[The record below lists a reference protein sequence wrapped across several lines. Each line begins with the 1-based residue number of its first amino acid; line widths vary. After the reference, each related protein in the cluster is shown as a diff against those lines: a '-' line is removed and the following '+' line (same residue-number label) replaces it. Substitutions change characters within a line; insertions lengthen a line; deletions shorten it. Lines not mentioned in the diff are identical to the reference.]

1 MEKIIAIVP
10 AAGLGSRLGLGKNK
24 AFADVGGLPLLVQCM
39 RMLADTD
46 CVSRVIAVVRPQ
58 EVKEAELMLEEYS
71 KEYYPLLPFCVVAG
85 GKERQDSVA
94 NALSAVTESDGYI
107 AVHDGA
113 RPFAG
118 KRFLKEC

>member
-58 EVKEAELMLEEYS
+58 EVKEAEIDGWRNTVRSIIRCCLSVLLPAERNDRILLLMLC
-71 KEYYPLLPFCVVAG
+71 LQLRRVMV
-85 GKERQDSVA
+85 
-94 NALSAVTESDGYI
+94 I
-107 AVHDGA
+107 
-113 RPFAG
+113 
-118 KRFLKEC
+118 

>member
-1 MEKIIAIVP
+1 M
-10 AAGLGSRLGLGKNK
+10 GLGKNK

-71 KEYYPLLPFCVVAG
+71 KEYYRCCLSVLLPA
-85 GKERQDSVA
+85 ERNDRILLLMLCLQLRRVM
-94 NALSAVTESDGYI
+94 VI
-107 AVHDGA
+107 
-113 RPFAG
+113 
-118 KRFLKEC
+118 

>member
-46 CVSRVIAVVRPQ
+46 CVSRVIAVVPVSYTHLDVYKRQ
-58 EVKEAELMLEEYS
+58 
-71 KEYYPLLPFCVVAG
+71 VV
-85 GKERQDSVA
+85 
-94 NALSAVTESDGYI
+94 
-107 AVHDGA
+107 
-113 RPFAG
+113 
-118 KRFLKEC
+118 

>member
-46 CVSRVIAVVRPQ
+46 CVS
-58 EVKEAELMLEEYS
+58 
-71 KEYYPLLPFCVVAG
+71 
-85 GKERQDSVA
+85 
-94 NALSAVTESDGYI
+94 LSLI
-107 AVHDGA
+107 HI
-113 RPFAG
+113 
-118 KRFLKEC
+118 

>member
-71 KEYYPLLPFCVVAG
+71 KEYYPLLPFCVGCRRKGTTWILLLMLCLQLRRVM
-85 GKERQDSVA
+85 V
-94 NALSAVTESDGYI
+94 I
-107 AVHDGA
+107 
-113 RPFAG
+113 
-118 KRFLKEC
+118 

>member
-46 CVSRVIAVVRPQ
+46 CVSRVIAVVRATGGQ
-58 EVKEAELMLEEYS
+58 GS
-71 KEYYPLLPFCVVAG
+71 RIDAG
-85 GKERQDSVA
+85 GIQQGV
-94 NALSAVTESDGYI
+94 LSAV
-107 AVHDGA
+107 A
-113 RPFAG
+113 
-118 KRFLKEC
+118 FLCCCRRKGTTGFCC

>member
-1 MEKIIAIVP
+1 M
-10 AAGLGSRLGLGKNK
+10 GLGKNK

-118 KRFLKEC
+118 KEVFKKSVESCCR